1 LKGVFKMDND
11 ERYISIEQSIID
23 SFTEIKEMEAGRL
36 PERTWDELKAKLEK
50 EFAEEL
56 KEERRQEIYGN
67 NLVIAF

>member
-1 LKGVFKMDND
+1 MNND

-23 SFTEIKEMEAGRL
+23 SFSEIREMEAGKR

-56 KEERRQEIYGN
+56 EDERRQELYGN
-67 NLVIAF
+67 NLVVAF

>member
-1 LKGVFKMDND
+1 MND

-56 KEERRQEIYGN
+56 EEERRQELYGN
-67 NLVIAF
+67 NLVVAF

>member
-1 LKGVFKMDND
+1 MND

-56 KEERRQEIYGN
+56 EEERRQEIYGN
-67 NLVIAF
+67 NLVVAF

>member
-1 LKGVFKMDND
+1 MDTD

-23 SFTEIKEMEAGRL
+23 SFNEIREMEAGRL
-36 PERTWDELKAKLEK
+36 PERTWDELKSKLEK

-56 KEERRQEIYGN
+56 ELERRQEINGN

>member
-1 LKGVFKMDND
+1 MNND

-23 SFTEIKEMEAGRL
+23 SFNEVKEMEAGRL

-56 KEERRQEIYGN
+56 EGERRQEIYGN
-67 NLVIAF
+67 NLVVAF

>member
-1 LKGVFKMDND
+1 MND
-11 ERYISIEQSIID
+11 ERYVSIEQSIID

-56 KEERRQEIYGN
+56 EEERRQEIYGN
-67 NLVIAF
+67 NLVVAF